1 MATVFLARAEGLGGF
16 ERDVAIKLIHA
27 HLRENHELAMS
38 LLDEARIAARIRH
51 PNVVPV
57 YDVGEDPAGIFLV
70 MEYVEGDTL
79 SGLQNASRVT
89 GDVIPIPVGLRI
101 LTDAL
106 AGLQSAH
113 ELLNADGT
121 PLEIVHRDFSPQN
134 ILVGTDG
141 ISRLTD
147 FGIAKAAGRSGH
159 TSPGAIKGKVGYMAP
174 EQARGKSLDQRCDV
188 WAAGVIAW
196 ELLAGRPL
204 HGSDDEVATLL
215 DVVTRTPPDLRTIDP
230 TIPEALA
237 QAVASA
243 LTPDRER
250 RCPSANEL
258 RQRLIDGWRPLGPLA
273 DPAQVAAYLASV
285 GGGRTLTPLP
295 RETQVVPTPADQAA
309 EGEPFFKARLAPGP
323 RETVTLQSVAAEDRA
338 PSVGQPAAPARSGR
352 QIAALLALGLMVAS
366 GVFAVHHARRPR
378 AAVAAAL
385 PSASGASGPERGAAA
400 PQPSSSRPPPSAGAE
415 NLAAPVTRT
424 QRAAPLA
431 DMVQPS
437 AVEPVA
443 HLARTVVRPAIQPSH
458 AVRRQRVHAAHHAN
472 RGPAPAVSP
481 ARPAAVVPAA
491 SPAPPPLAG
500 NPYAG
505 VRP

>member
-1 MATVFLARAEGLGGF
+1 
-16 ERDVAIKLIHA
+16 
-27 HLRENHELAMS
+27 LRENHELAMS

-57 YDVGEDPAGIFLV
+57 YDVGEDPAGLFLV
-70 MEYVEGDTL
+70 MEYVEGNTL
-79 SGLQNASRVT
+79 SGLQNAARVV

-113 ELLNADGT
+113 ELVDADGT

-174 EQARGKSLDQRCDV
+174 EQARGKGLDQRCDV

-215 DVVTRTPPDLRTIDP
+215 DVVTRTPPDLRTVDR

-237 QAVASA
+237 LAVASA
-243 LTPDRER
+243 LNPDRQL
-250 RCPSANEL
+250 RCPTANEL

-273 DPAQVAAYLASV
+273 DPMQVAAYLASV

-295 RETQVVPTPADQAA
+295 RETKVVPTPADQAA
-309 EGEPFFKARLAPGP
+309 GDQPFFKARLAPGP
-323 RETVTLQSVAAEDRA
+323 RETLTLQSLAAEDRA
-338 PSVGQPAAPARSGR
+338 PSVAPPAVPARPGR
-352 QIAALLALGLMVAS
+352 QLAALLTLGLTVAI
-366 GVFAVHHARRPR
+366 GAFAVHHARRPR

-385 PSASGASGPERGAAA
+385 PSPGGASRLERVALGPE
-400 PQPSSSRPPPSAGAE
+400 PPRPPPSAGQE
-415 NLAAPVTRT
+415 NLAVTVTRT
-424 QRAAPLA
+424 PKAAPLT
-431 DMVQPS
+431 DM
-437 AVEPVA
+437 VEPVA
-443 HLARTVVRPAIQPSH
+443 VEPIAHLARIGSRSAMRTSH
-458 AVRRQRVHAAHHAN
+458 AVRRQRAHAAHHAT

-481 ARPAAVVPAA
+481 ARPAAMVPAA